1 MHTYVIP
8 AWIWINLALLVVV
21 AVFVAMKVAAAE
33 KSGRQKPLSRDFGRA
48 IK

>member
-1 MHTYVIP
+1 MHNFVIP

-21 AVFVAMKVAAAE
+21 AVFVGMKVAAAE
-33 KSGRQKPLSRDFGRA
+33 KAGRQKPLPRDFGRA